1 MTYMLTGEVDSFE
14 WNEPYTLV
22 GDLFAIA
29 EGDLA
34 DSCWGNLCGGTKFK
48 VDMGLQVVEC

>member
-1 MTYMLTGEVDSFE
+1 MLTGEVDSFE

-22 GDLFAIA
+22 GDLFAIT

-34 DSCWGNLCGGTKFK
+34 DSGWGNLCGGTKFK